1 MWVRLTR
8 KLADFLDGVDV
19 SDRRV
24 GEVFELPTVEAHLL
38 VAERWA
44 EPHVPPV
51 AQGGFRRGMPSEGA
65 LTREAHS
72 VAKRLR
78 QVREQL
84 DRRRFAEHARRRIE
98 DRIRDELR
106 ESRMVTIRA
115 GRQVS

>member
-1 MWVRLTR
+1 
-8 KLADFLDGVDV
+8 
-19 SDRRV
+19 
-24 GEVFELPTVEAHLL
+24 VFELPTAEAHLL

-44 EPHVPPV
+44 EPHILPV
-51 AQGGFRRGMPSEGA
+51 VQGGFHPGVPSEAA
-65 LTREAHS
+65 LIREAHS

-78 QVREQL
+78 QVHEQL